1 MIWQYSP
8 LSILLIISAV
18 MTAILAA
25 IAWKNRRS
33 PGGTALTVLLS
44 AATIWSV
51 AYALELC
58 AADLGSN
65 LLFTGL
71 EYFGIATI
79 PPAFLAFVLSY
90 TGREHLLTRNVVLI
104 FALVPVLAI
113 VSVFS
118 NDLHHLYYTGF
129 ASIVTGGIVIWQFSY
144 GPLFW
149 ICWAAFGLQTL
160 AALALLLG
168 HLFDAPAVY
177 RSQIGLLLIASL
189 VPIIA
194 NMLYVLKAGPF
205 PGFDPTPVGFLVTGL
220 TLEMATI
227 RYRLFSITPVA
238 WSLLPAIMA
247 DGMIVTNESG
257 RIVDINPAAVAVA
270 GIPEEAAIG
279 APLEHVFPPLGP
291 LLACE
296 EGRREVTLTGGGR
309 LGTFIVQCH
318 QTNGTSSGEAAGRLI
333 VLHDVTDLLNEK
345 AALRRANEKLGLL
358 GRVTCHDILNQLT
371 VVSGYMDLA
380 LESADPEEAE
390 ADVRKSLLA
399 ARTVRHQIDFMR
411 DYLALGTGSAKWFDL
426 GAVAQPALSH
436 AGQTG
441 MQTGIS
447 CADIQIYAD
456 PLLER
461 ALFNLAN
468 NSVAHSVTATEFRIS
483 CASEDESL
491 VIVVEDNGVGIPD
504 GEKERIFE
512 RGVGKQTG
520 LGLFMVREIL
530 GITGMTIRET
540 GAAGSGAC
548 FAITVPP
555 DCFRI
560 TPTGRSPSP

>member
-1 MIWQYSP
+1 MIWQDSP
-8 LSILLIISAV
+8 LSPLLIISAAL
-18 MTAILAA
+18 TAVLAV

-33 PGGTALTVLLS
+33 PGGTALTIFLLG
-44 AATIWSV
+44 ATIWSI
-51 AYALELC
+51 AYALELY
-58 AADLGSN
+58 AADLESN
-65 LLFTGL
+65 LLFTDL

-90 TGREHLLTRNVVLI
+90 TGREHLLTRNVVLGLA
-104 FALVPVLAI
+104 FVTALTI
-113 VSVFS
+113 VSVIS

-129 ASIVTGGIVIWQFSY
+129 TPTVTAGTVIWQFLY

-149 ICWAAFGLQTL
+149 VCWAAFGLQIL
-160 AALALLLG
+160 AGIALLLG
-168 HLFDAPAVY
+168 HLFDAQPVY

-189 VPIIA
+189 VPILA
-194 NMLYVLKAGPF
+194 NLLYVLKIGPV
-205 PGFDPTPVGFLVTGL
+205 PGFDLTPVGFLVTGL
-220 TLEMATI
+220 TLEAATI

-238 WSLLPAIMA
+238 WSLLPAIMS
-247 DGMIVTNESG
+247 DGMIVTNEAGS
-257 RIVDINPAAVAVA
+257 IVDINPAAAAIA
-270 GIPEEAAIG
+270 GVPEEALIG
-279 APLEHVFPPLGP
+279 EPLEHIFPPLGP
-291 LLACE
+291 LLVDE
-296 EGRREVTLTGGGR
+296 EERHEVTLTGGGR

-411 DYLALGTGSAKWFDL
+411 DYLALGTGSPKWFDL

-436 AGQTG
+436 AGQNG

-447 CADIQIYAD
+447 CAGIQIYAD

-468 NSVAHSVTATEFRIS
+468 NAVAHSMTATEFRIS
-483 CASEDESL
+483 CASEDEDL
-491 VIVVEDNGVGIPD
+491 VIVVEDNGVGIPY

-548 FAITVPP
+548 FAITVPS

-560 TPTGRSPSP
+560 TPAGRSPSP